1 MINVKMLLL
10 SACSGDTSKVRCR
23 ATEEQLQ
30 PIGAPSPPFAGD
42 SFGDQ
47 LTQSLD
53 LLRSLAL

>member
-10 SACSGDTSKVRCR
+10 SARSGDTGKARCR
-23 ATEEQLQ
+23 AIEEQLQ
-30 PIGAPSPPFAGD
+30 PLGAPSPPFAGD
-42 SFGDQ
+42 SLSDQ